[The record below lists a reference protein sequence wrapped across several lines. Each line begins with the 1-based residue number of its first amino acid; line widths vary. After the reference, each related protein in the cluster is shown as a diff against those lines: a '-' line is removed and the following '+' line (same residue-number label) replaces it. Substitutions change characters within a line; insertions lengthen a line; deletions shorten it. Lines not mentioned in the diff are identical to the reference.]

1 MNKKIEKLDALLA
14 ANNVTNWFTK
24 EEHQDEVKSV
34 VYRGFFTVGEA
45 QVPTF
50 IVIDDTVFNLARL
63 IITNAPV
70 PEDRRDEVI
79 NYLNDLNGRFK
90 IFKYYLSNEDG
101 FVYMDVSVPGG
112 DEFEP
117 ALLMSLLLEV
127 VEPHLQEYY
136 SIIIDT
142 VLGTK
147 DTKKTRKGKTSLR
160 VKKETSTEN

>member
-1 MNKKIEKLDALLA
+1 MNKKIEKFDAFLA

-34 VYRGFFTVGEA
+34 VYRGFFDIGEVK
-45 QVPTF
+45 VPVF
-50 IVIDDTVFNLARL
+50 IVLDDTVFNLGRI
-63 IITNAPV
+63 IITTAPV

-79 NYLNDLNGRFK
+79 TYLNDLNSRFK

-101 FVYMDVSVPGG
+101 FVYMDVSFPGA

-127 VEPHLQEYY
+127 VEPHLKEFY
-136 SIIIDT
+136 SQIIDT
-142 VLGTK
+142 VLGTNE
-147 DTKKTRKGKTSLR
+147 TKKTRKGKTSLR
-160 VKKETSTEN
+160 VKKETTARN